1 MWKPYKE
8 FFLQDSFFG
17 GQFSG
22 SNLGGLSTSQ
32 KNVRRRPFASFKKE
46 TRFSASWLPEK
57 KYVAR
62 LGTLTYAT
70 YLYHPAFAFIYIYI
84 YVHRSVYIINMYMDF
99 ISGRISHIIP
109 SMICYYNTLFRHQR
123 KHIHCVN
130 SFLSPVL
137 CHLQAVLSHLYSGG
151 V

>member
-1 MWKPYKE
+1 ME
-8 FFLQDSFFG
+8 TIQGFFLQDIFFW

-22 SNLGGLSTSQ
+22 SNLGGLSTSH
-32 KNVRRRPFASFKKE
+32 KNARRRPFASFKKE

-62 LGTLTYAT
+62 LGTLTYVT
-70 YLYHPAFAFIYIYI
+70 YLYHPAFAFIYIY
-84 YVHRSVYIINMYMDF
+84 VHRSAYIINMYMDF

-109 SMICYYNTLFRHQR
+109 AMICYYHTLFLHQR
-123 KHIHCVN
+123 KHIHSVN

-137 CHLQAVLSHLYSGG
+137 STYKLF
-151 V
+151 